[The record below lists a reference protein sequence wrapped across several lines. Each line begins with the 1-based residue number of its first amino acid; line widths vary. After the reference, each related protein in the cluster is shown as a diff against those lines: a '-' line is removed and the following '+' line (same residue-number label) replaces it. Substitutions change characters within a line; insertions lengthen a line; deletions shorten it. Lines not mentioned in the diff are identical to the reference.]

1 MVIFLF
7 ATVLAFIPLPVE
19 AMLKYSQEEHY
30 EQEERFSKRQDRKK
44 PKGRRSI
51 TDLYIGEDAQS
62 SADQFADSALQLLFE
77 RGIIREL
84 IGELKS
90 GKEATVYL
98 AEGPEG
104 LMAAKIYSDM
114 LVRSF
119 RNDSMYRAGR
129 FIGDDRIQKAI
140 DQRTLNGINAQQGLW
155 VFHEYLQLWELYR
168 AGLAV
173 PKPMVGPD
181 ASDMVDAGRVVLMEF
196 LGDRDAAA
204 PRLSDLRLSTKE
216 AESAWQQ
223 SVEILIS
230 LAKMGKVH
238 GDYSSYNLLWWQA
251 KVYVIDFPQMG
262 DIAENPN
269 AMMLLERD
277 VVSLC
282 KTFKKH
288 GIYKNPEDIF
298 SELKARAA
306 LDRI

>member
-1 MVIFLF
+1 MFIFLF
-7 ATVLAFIPLPVE
+7 AVVLNSCYLPVE
-19 AMLKYSQEEHY
+19 AMLKYSQEDHY

-51 TDLYIGEDAQS
+51 TDLHIGEDAQS
-62 SADQFADSALQLLFE
+62 SADQFADPALQLLFE

-84 IGELKS
+84 LGELKS

-98 AEGPEG
+98 ADGPEG

-204 PRLSDLRLSTKE
+204 PRLSDVRLSAEE

-223 SVEILIS
+223 SLDILMT

-238 GDYSSYNLLWWQA
+238 GDYSTYNLLWWQG

-262 DIAENPN
+262 DIKENPN

-282 KTFKKH
+282 KTFRKH
-288 GIYKNPEDIF
+288 SIWANADEVFWD
-298 SELKARAA
+298 LKARAS
-306 LDRI
+306 LVG